1 MKKTEKEERVKESEA
16 LRDYLERKE
25 FGQVEQLRGSVL
37 IFTFLFAFL
46 TTPAALIK
54 ESVIP
59 YLILL
64 LASIIHYGVIYKRLS
79 ILAQQNKKLI
89 ISFKYFQSI
98 INLILITV
106 LVHLTGGIE
115 SYFTFL
121 YAFDI
126 IMSGFLLSWR
136 ETFWTASLGWI
147 FYLLMLYLEKLDI
160 ITHINIWPSMGNLY
174 ANNYYIF
181 SCTLKLIIILY
192 VSSFIAGYINNYVIK
207 NARAMNK
214 MVQFI
219 SNVTNAFSNMVIND
233 YLTNLYSFNYFKLR
247 VVEEI
252 SKARSFETQIAL
264 IYLSVKDFEI
274 MADKYGMAFAN
285 SILKEAAKKLNVFLS
300 RYDLAGRVSGAEF
313 IVLIINAKESEIEQK
328 ITKIK
333 KKIEE
338 IELRTEAD
346 EEIKLIVTSGWVM
359 YPGDAKSAEI
369 FIEKARQALNIAE
382 NMEAGSVYRYKG
394 EFDQN

>member
-1 MKKTEKEERVKESEA
+1 MKKEEKEERVKESKA
-16 LRDYLERKE
+16 LREYLERKE

-37 IFTFLFAFL
+37 IFIFLFAFL
-46 TTPAALIK
+46 TTPVAIIK

-59 YLILL
+59 YLILV
-64 LASIIHYGVIYKRLS
+64 LASIAHYGIIYKRLN
-79 ILAQQNKKLI
+79 ILVQQNKRLI
-89 ISFKYFQSI
+89 VSFKYFQSI

-115 SYFTFL
+115 SYFVFL

-126 IMSGFLLSWR
+126 IMSGFILSWR

-147 FYLLMLYLEKLDI
+147 FYLLMLYLEKLEI
-160 ITHINIWPSMGNLY
+160 ITHINIWPAMGNFY
-174 ANNYYIF
+174 ANDYYIF
-181 SCTLKLIIILY
+181 NYTFKLIIILY
-192 VSSFIAGYINNYVIK
+192 ISSFIAGYINTYVVK

-214 MVQFI
+214 MVYFI
-219 SNVTNAFSNMVIND
+219 SKVTNAFSDMVIND

-264 IYLSVKDFEI
+264 IYLSIKDFEI
-274 MADKYGMAFAN
+274 IADKYGMTFAN
-285 SILKEAAKKLNVFLS
+285 SILKEAGRKLNVFLS
-300 RYDLAGRVSGAEF
+300 RYDLATRVFGAEF

-328 ITKIK
+328 ISKIK

-338 IELRTEAD
+338 MELRTKTG
-346 EEIKLIVTSGWVM
+346 EEVSFVVTSGWVM
-359 YPGDAKSAEI
+359 YPDDAQSAEV

-382 NMEAGSVYRYKG
+382 NMETGSVYRYKG